1 MNLLTAPL
9 SPLSPLRRQAAM
21 EITAKYCRKEMED
34 YGMCVASNP
43 SSWQQDCYQL
53 KVKVAH
59 CTSSH
64 PVIQK
69 IRSDCSEPF
78 SAFEQCLKL
87 NQTSVGNCSEHISKF
102 LACAETVKLS
112 SLDEGLSSGASSKGA
127 PRGVQDVPYSLDVA
141 GSSPGYSFADRGREL
156 PGGCA

>member
-1 MNLLTAPL
+1 MCCAFNGGRGL
-9 SPLSPLRRQAAM
+9 SAKQTGNSEFKMQAAM

-112 SLDEGLSSGASSKGA
+112 SLGEPVA
-127 PRGVQDVPYSLDVA
+127 VPHV
-141 GSSPGYSFADRGREL
+141 
-156 PGGCA
+156 

>member
-1 MNLLTAPL
+1 
-9 SPLSPLRRQAAM
+9 RQAAM

-43 SSWQQDCYQL
+43 SSWQQDCHQL

-102 LACAETVKLS
+102 LACAETVKLA
-112 SLDEGLSSGASSKGA
+112 SLGTKPQCLIAMHYRVTTPHEPA
-127 PRGVQDVPYSLDVA
+127 VPLVFPAKRSQQTWSL
-141 GSSPGYSFADRGREL
+141 L
-156 PGGCA
+156 

>member
-1 MNLLTAPL
+1 M
-9 SPLSPLRRQAAM
+9 QAAM

-87 NQTSVGNCSEHISKF
+87 NQTTVGNCSEHISKF

-112 SLDEGLSSGASSKGA
+112 SLGEPVA
-127 PRGVQDVPYSLDVA
+127 VPHV
-141 GSSPGYSFADRGREL
+141 
-156 PGGCA
+156 